1 MLQKTGMIPTKNYP
15 DASEFLNLNFAL
27 FFYRFLG
34 SDDQDTYFT
43 NKDRSRVVYEILS
56 TASYGKRK
64 RAEIGIER
72 LLEEDVL
79 TAAFPMHDVRIT
91 LGFVYIDTNANAI
104 SLPDGFIENPI

>member
-1 MLQKTGMIPTKNYP
+1 MLHKTGTIPTKNFP
-15 DASEFLNLNFAL
+15 DAWESLNFTFIL
-27 FFYRFLG
+27 LCFRFLG

-91 LGFVYIDTNANAI
+91 LGFVYIGTNAI
-104 SLPDGFIENPI
+104 SLQDGFIVN

>member
-1 MLQKTGMIPTKNYP
+1 M
-15 DASEFLNLNFAL
+15 
-27 FFYRFLG
+27 
-34 SDDQDTYFT
+34 
-43 NKDRSRVVYEILS
+43 YEILS

-91 LGFVYIDTNANAI
+91 LGFVYIGAKAK
-104 SLPDGFIENPI
+104 SLPDGFIENPV